1 MTEASLAAQRLAVI
15 AMRAYGPLNNLVP
28 DLNIFDK
35 SGRPERFPCVIVGE
49 SQVVGG
55 DIDCADLS
63 EVYLTFHA
71 WAIETGLSQVKQI
84 AGAVRRAL
92 RNAEGDQDGF
102 RVWFNFEDAV
112 FLRDP
117 GGSHGH
123 AVISFRV
130 DSEELE

>member
-1 MTEASLAAQRLAVI
+1 MTEASLAAQRLAVTT
-15 AMRAYGPLNNLVP
+15 MRAYGPLISLVP

-35 SGRPERFPCVIVGE
+35 NGRPERFPCVIVGE
-49 SQVVGG
+49 SQVVGD

-71 WAIETGLSQVKQI
+71 WANETGLSEVKAI

-102 RVWFNFEDAV
+102 RMWFRFEDSV

-117 GGSHGH
+117 GGQ
-123 AVISFRV
+123 
-130 DSEELE
+130 

>member
-1 MTEASLAAQRLAVI
+1 MTEESLAAQRFAV
-15 AMRAYGPLNNLVP
+15 ATMRTYGPLISLVP

-35 SGRPERFPCVIVGE
+35 TGRPERFPCVIVGE
-49 SQVVGG
+49 GQTVGD

-63 EVYLTFHA
+63 EVFLTFHA
-71 WAIETGLSQVKQI
+71 WTIENGLSEVKDI

-92 RNAEGDQDGF
+92 RNAEGEQDGF
-102 RVWFNFEDAV
+102 RLWFEFEDTV

-117 GGSHGH
+117 GGQHGH

-130 DSEELE
+130 DTEGAA